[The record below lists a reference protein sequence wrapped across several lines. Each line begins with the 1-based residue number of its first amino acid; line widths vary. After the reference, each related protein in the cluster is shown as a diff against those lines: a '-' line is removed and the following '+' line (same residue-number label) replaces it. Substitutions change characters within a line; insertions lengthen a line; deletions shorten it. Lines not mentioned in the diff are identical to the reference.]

1 MYLVALGNLLA
12 FLVKQQQGAVLAIK
26 EHRIL
31 VGFRP
36 VGQLYRS
43 APPSCVPASGVNG
56 HIGFTLVTAAEP
68 TAQKSPTAQL
78 YNRGGVAKG
87 CGQPVHD

>member
-1 MYLVALGNLLA
+1 MFAIKGIANMDMVAFGNLLA

-43 APPSCVPASGVNG
+43 APPSCVPASG
-56 HIGFTLVTAAEP
+56 IMATSA
-68 TAQKSPTAQL
+68 SPS
-78 YNRGGVAKG
+78 
-87 CGQPVHD
+87 

>member
-31 VGFRP
+31 VGFRT
-36 VGQLYRS
+36 S
-43 APPSCVPASGVNG
+43 AIFTGALHPAPS
-56 HIGFTLVTAAEP
+56 LRAA
-68 TAQKSPTAQL
+68 
-78 YNRGGVAKG
+78 
-87 CGQPVHD
+87 